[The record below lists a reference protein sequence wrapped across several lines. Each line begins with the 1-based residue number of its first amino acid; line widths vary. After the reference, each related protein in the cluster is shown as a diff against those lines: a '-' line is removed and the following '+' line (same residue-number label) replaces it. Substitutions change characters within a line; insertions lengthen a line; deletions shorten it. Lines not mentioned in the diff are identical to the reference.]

1 MVNTKN
7 KVASQLSTIKSV
19 TCLIL
24 KKEKIWLN
32 EHMRLEK
39 TESIAQKQINK
50 INNFLN
56 TKALGYNN

>member
-1 MVNTKN
+1 
-7 KVASQLSTIKSV
+7 
-19 TCLIL
+19 
-24 KKEKIWLN
+24 
-32 EHMRLEK
+32 MRLEK